1 MHKDRTIGQLICQK
15 HADQLPTPWYKLNLV
30 LEDETSEM
38 NALIIGKSGEKL
50 LGTTCRHLV
59 RVYSH
64 TLGAISKVYRGK
76 AFSKTLHMQYSLT
89 WNLLDFRLS
98 ESCDFVIIFHGI
110 SFVLVSSLSISL
122 LNCMDDK
129 RKYKGMH
136 LAPTFEVPPMSR
148 HPKTGD

>member
-89 WNLLDFRLS
+89 WVFPLFWFLLSPYLS
-98 ESCDFVIIFHGI
+98 STAWMTRGSTKGCIW
-110 SFVLVSSLSISL
+110 LPL
-122 LNCMDDK
+122 L
-129 RKYKGMH
+129 RF
-136 LAPTFEVPPMSR
+136 LP
-148 HPKTGD
+148 

>member
-110 SFVLVSSLSISL
+110 SFVLAAWMTRGSTKGCIWLPL
-122 LNCMDDK
+122 L
-129 RKYKGMH
+129 RF
-136 LAPTFEVPPMSR
+136 LP
-148 HPKTGD
+148 